1 MTVITDPSPREL
13 RMYFFVMYNL
23 SGIQQAIQSG
33 HCVEEYGDKYHNTE
47 LYKEYRKFKT
57 WIILNGG
64 TSNNGFIGDFKVNDF
79 SASRIRRISDFDES
93 KIGTMEL
100 YEKYL
105 IDNNIPFA
113 EFHEP
118 DLNNALS
125 ALCFIC
131 DNKVFDWFNYPPFIK
146 WVYEFKGLQLTDKE
160 KVEKLPYESGSS
172 LDKLYQE
179 WVEFVGGEQNAK
191 LKELIYGKKLA

>member
-1 MTVITDPSPREL
+1 MDL
-13 RMYFFVMYNL
+13 
-23 SGIQQAIQSG
+23 
-33 HCVEEYGDKYHNTE
+33 H
-47 LYKEYRKFKT
+47 
-57 WIILNGG
+57 
-64 TSNNGFIGDFKVNDF
+64 
-79 SASRIRRISDFDES
+79 
-93 KIGTMEL
+93 
-100 YEKYL
+100 EKYF
-105 IDNNIPFA
+105 IDNKIPYA
-113 EFHEP
+113 SFHEP

-131 DNKVFDWFNYPPFIK
+131 DNKVFDWFNYPIFVK